1 MSKQSAS
8 TRASQPKPSQ
18 REAREAIRFAA
29 QLMKNGISEQVI
41 QLKLTEMGYSAVQAS
56 AIVNELRQVRSQVR
70 HRSGQRNMI
79 VGAVITAVGIGA
91 VVWLGQ
97 SAQGSTAYIV
107 MWAAVL
113 FGLAQLIGGLL
124 QYRNK

>member
-1 MSKQSAS
+1 MAKQSAS
-8 TRASQPKPSQ
+8 TKASQNQ
-18 REAREAIRFAA
+18 AREAIRFAA
-29 QLMKNGISEQVI
+29 RLMKNGISEQVI

-70 HRSGQRNMI
+70 RKSGQRNMI
-79 VGAVITAVGIGA
+79 IGAVIGLVGIGA

-97 SAQGSTAYIV
+97 TVQGGTAYIV

>member
-1 MSKQSAS
+1 MVKQLASTKASKQ
-8 TRASQPKPSQ
+8 Q
-18 REAREAIRFAA
+18 AREAIRFAA

-56 AIVNELRQVRSQVR
+56 AIVNELRQVRAQVR
-70 HRSGQRNMI
+70 RKSGQRNMVI
-79 VGAVITAVGIGA
+79 GVVIGIAGIAAVL
-91 VVWLGQ
+91 WSGQ

-113 FGLAQLIGGLL
+113 FGVAQFVGGVL
-124 QYRNK
+124 QYRSK

>member
-8 TRASQPKPSQ
+8 TKASQKQ
-18 REAREAIRFAA
+18 AREAIRFAA
-29 QLMKNGISEQVI
+29 RLMKNGISEQVI
-41 QLKLTEMGYSAVQAS
+41 QLKLTEMGYSAAQAS

-70 HRSGQRNMI
+70 RKMGQRNI
-79 VGAVITAVGIGA
+79 ILGAVILLVGIGA
-91 VVWLGQ
+91 VVWLGS

-113 FGLAQLIGGLL
+113 FGIAQLIGGLL
-124 QYRNK
+124 QFRNK

>member
-1 MSKQSAS
+1 LAQKSAS
-8 TRASQPKPSQ
+8 KKADQQ
-18 REAREAIRFAA
+18 QAREAVRFAA
-29 QLMKNGISEQVI
+29 RLMKNGIAEQVI

-56 AIVNELRQVRSQVR
+56 AIVNELRQVRAQVR
-70 HRSGQRNMI
+70 RKSGQRNMI
-79 VGAVITAVGIGA
+79 IGAVIGLVGMGA

-113 FGLAQLIGGLL
+113 FGAAQVIGGWL
-124 QYRNK
+124 QYRNN